1 MRNSTGRESPLIH
14 FAASLAVT
22 GFLTSPLSGCSRH
35 SEVPSAGGA
44 NGHPAEASA
53 VVVNGR
59 PPNAVAAWTP
69 ARGPSLELA
78 LEAAR
83 AAVSACG
90 SFHVGVAILDAAGT
104 PKLYYIPDG
113 TSGVHAYAGYR
124 KAHTALVFGIPSGQV
139 DELIKKDAA
148 AAERFRVG
156 AGDFMLWA
164 GGIPIVVGTEVVGA
178 IGVSG
183 ADPSTKDE
191 ACALE
196 GLRAVQGRLR

>member
-1 MRNSTGRESPLIH
+1 MPMSPTRESALIH
-14 FAASLAVT
+14 IAVVLAVAVC
-22 GFLTSPLSGCSRH
+22 LTSQLSGCSRH

-44 NGHPAEASA
+44 NGPSAEAPA
-53 VVVNGR
+53 VIVSGK
-59 PPNAVAAWTP
+59 PPGAVPAWTP

-83 AAVSACG
+83 VAVTACG
-90 SFHVGVAILDAAGT
+90 SFHVGIAILDAAGT
-104 PKLYYIPDG
+104 PKLYYTPDG
-113 TSGVHAYAGYR
+113 TSGVHAYAAYR
-124 KAHTALVFGIPSGQV
+124 KAHSALVFGIPSEQV
-139 DELIKKDAA
+139 DGLIKTDAA

-164 GGIPIVVGTEVVGA
+164 GGIPIVVGGEVVGA

-196 GLRAVQGRLR
+196 GLKAIQGRLT